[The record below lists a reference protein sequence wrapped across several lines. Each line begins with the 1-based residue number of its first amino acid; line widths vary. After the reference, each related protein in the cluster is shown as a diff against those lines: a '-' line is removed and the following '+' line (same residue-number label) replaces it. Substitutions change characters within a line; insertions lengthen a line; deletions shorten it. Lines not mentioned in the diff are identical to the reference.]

1 MKSHFEV
8 FLDYLPAID
17 ASLNALALCFL
28 LSGYYWIKQKNKER
42 HKKCMLTAF
51 GISCVFLA
59 CYLTRH
65 YFRGSTPFPDLGT
78 VKVIYFFIL
87 IPHIILAAAMVP
99 MIFLTL
105 HYART
110 ENWQKHRRIARW
122 TFPIWV
128 YVSFTGVIVYLML
141 YHLAPYLVSIT

>member
-1 MKSHFEV
+1 MNFEV

-17 ASLNALALCFL
+17 ACLNALSLCFL
-28 LSGYYWIKQKNKER
+28 LCGYYWIKQKNVKR
-42 HKKCMLTAF
+42 HKKCMITAF

-65 YFRGSTPFPDLGT
+65 YFRGSTPFPDLGLIKT
-78 VKVIYFFIL
+78 IYFIIL
-87 IPHIILAAAMVP
+87 IPHIILAAVMVP
-99 MIFLTL
+99 MIFFTL

-110 ENWQKHRRIARW
+110 EQWDKHRKIARK

-141 YHLAPYLVSIT
+141 YQLAPSL

>member
-1 MKSHFEV
+1 MNQSFEL

-17 ASLNALALCFL
+17 AGLNALSLIFL
-28 LSGYYWIKQKNKER
+28 LLGYYWIKQKNTQR
-42 HKKCMLTAF
+42 HKKCMITAF
-51 GISCVFLA
+51 TISCIFLS

-65 YFRGSTPFPDLGT
+65 YFRGSTPFPDVGT
-78 VKVIYFFIL
+78 IKIIYFVIL
-87 IPHIILAAAMVP
+87 IPHIILAAVMVP
-99 MIFLTL
+99 MIFMTL

-110 ENWQKHRRIARW
+110 EQLEKHRKIARK

-141 YHLAPYLVSIT
+141 YHLAPYLINQN